1 MIKGQSGL
9 KVKRLAGI
17 ALTWRMTE
25 SLQVIPLCEKGHTRQ
40 IIRLKC
46 YKEIT
51 FFPPLSNI
59 YFSNVPNIVLIMTIL
74 VLFLKTPLT
83 DACLHTDAH
92 TQSSLMNFPVESHT
106 SYKSL
111 ASAPSLMISFICLKY
126 WQSNHEILKRKKK
139 IMSQQLCTL
148 YSFSNRLKGGRVLLI
163 SFCLSEHS
171 HLWNRTIFS
180 RGGFGQC
187 EEQQALC
194 KKLKIRG
201 NTKN

>member
-1 MIKGQSGL
+1 MNSQLRDTLFAFQVILKSVCCWNISPAMIKGQSGL

-25 SLQVIPLCEKGHTRQ
+25 SLQVIPLREKGHTRQ

-51 FFPPLSNI
+51 FSPHFPTYK
-59 YFSNVPNIVLIMTIL
+59 YFSNVPNIVLLMTIL

-111 ASAPSLMISFICLKY
+111 ASVPSPMISFICLKY
-126 WQSNHEILKRKKK
+126 WQSNREILKRKKK
-139 IMSQQLCTL
+139 KCHNSFAHCTA
-148 YSFSNRLKGGRVLLI
+148 FQI
-163 SFCLSEHS
+163 D
-171 HLWNRTIFS
+171 
-180 RGGFGQC
+180 
-187 EEQQALC
+187 
-194 KKLKIRG
+194 
-201 NTKN
+201 